1 MAYEKRTVKITNDFI
16 LCGKRREFMKT
27 SRLCQKLDNLRQILR
42 FP

>member
-1 MAYEKRTVKITNDFI
+1 MAYEKKNSKETNDFI
-16 LCGKRREFMKT
+16 LCGKKREFMKT